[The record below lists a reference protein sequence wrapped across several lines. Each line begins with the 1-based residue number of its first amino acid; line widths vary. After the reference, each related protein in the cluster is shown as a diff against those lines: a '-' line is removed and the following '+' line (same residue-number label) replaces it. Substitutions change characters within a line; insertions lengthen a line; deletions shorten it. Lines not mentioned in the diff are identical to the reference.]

1 MSTELMEGSPSAA
14 PHGEAGDSSVASKP
28 EPHDRSTPSM
38 RWRLAFLTAALLAAL
53 ALLLSGAVLL
63 VLNAS
68 LQHSQETALTA
79 DAMRIA
85 RLYAKPRLGGPPSS
99 TSLNGVTVALYQ
111 FDGHVLD
118 AQTPIIPPEIVRL
131 AASGKRFWSGA
142 YDRDFYRAILLP
154 VEIGTLGSLP
164 PVKRILVLSART
176 TYIMDATNAVA
187 AAVAVVSG
195 VLVLLAL
202 AGGYWASSVGLRP
215 LVQVAEQARRLDET
229 NLRPLQ
235 YDGPSDEL
243 GLLIATFNHL
253 VQRLKRAFDAQKV
266 FLAET
271 SHELRTPL
279 TALEGYLRRA
289 VREAPPANRPVLED
303 ALRVSRSMTRLVSD
317 LLQLSRGDVVHEWV
331 PHVVDLGR
339 IASGVA
345 REFPGVSCDCPADH
359 AEIIGDPD
367 RLTQLT
373 RNLVANAVR
382 AVGRPAGV
390 HVRVE
395 NPAQGPTLH
404 VQDEGPGIPPDI
416 LPHIFTKF
424 YRGPKGGSGLG
435 LAIAAQIA
443 RVHHTRIEVE
453 SPAGQGAHF
462 WIRFE
467 PYVDEP

>member
-1 MSTELMEGSPSAA
+1 
-14 PHGEAGDSSVASKP
+14 
-28 EPHDRSTPSM
+28 
-38 RWRLAFLTAALLAAL
+38 
-53 ALLLSGAVLL
+53 
-63 VLNAS
+63 
-68 LQHSQETALTA
+68 TA
-79 DAMRIA
+79 DATRIA
-85 RLYAKPRLGGPPSS
+85 RLYAKPQLGLPPAS
-99 TSLNGVTVALYQ
+99 TSLNGVTVALYDM
-111 FDGHVLD
+111 DGHALD

-131 AASGKRFWSGA
+131 SASGRRFWSGV
-142 YDRDFYRAILLP
+142 YGRDTYRSILVP
-154 VEIGTLGSLP
+154 VQIGTLGSLP

-176 TYIMDATNAVA
+176 TYIVDATNAVA
-187 AAVAVVSG
+187 AAVAVVTG
-195 VLVLLAL
+195 LLVALAL

-215 LVQVAEQARRLDET
+215 LVRAAEQARRLDET

-235 YDGPSDEL
+235 YDGPRDEL
-243 GLLIATFNHL
+243 GLLIATLNHL
-253 VQRLKRAFDAQKV
+253 VRRLKRAFDAQKV

-279 TALEGYLRRA
+279 TALEGYLHRA
-289 VREAPPANRPVLED
+289 VREAPPENRPVLQD

-317 LLQLSRGDVVHEWV
+317 LLQLSRGDVVQEWV

-339 IASGVA
+339 IASSVT
-345 REFPGVSCDCPADH
+345 REFPGVTCDCPTSR
-359 AEIIGDPD
+359 AEVIGDPD

-382 AVGRPAGV
+382 ATGRPDGV

-395 NPAQGPTLH
+395 ASGTGRTLH
-404 VQDEGPGIPPDI
+404 VQDEGPGIPPDV

-453 SPAGQGAHF
+453 SAPGKGAHF
-462 WIRFE
+462 WINFE
-467 PYVDEP
+467 AYEDEP